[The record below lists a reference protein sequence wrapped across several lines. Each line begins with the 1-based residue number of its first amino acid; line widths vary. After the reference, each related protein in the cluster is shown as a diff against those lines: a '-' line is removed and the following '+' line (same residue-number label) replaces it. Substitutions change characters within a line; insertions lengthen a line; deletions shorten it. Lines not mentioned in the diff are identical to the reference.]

1 MLELLLCS
9 LLTILPDYLFRR
21 YRQGKRLGKEIT
33 LFSVWFEL
41 RWGIVSCLMLTVAL
55 ITTVF
60 YFHPSTSNVTSFFRT
75 VPIISEKV
83 GRVAEI
89 YAGLSAHVEKGAP
102 IFRLDSSQQ
111 EATVALL
118 RRRIAETD
126 AAMLVARSDVQAA
139 DAQIEQ
145 AKSAHQQAL
154 EELQTKEELNRR
166 NADIVARRE
175 IERLQNVVNGRQ
187 AAIDAATA
195 AKQALEAKLSTLL
208 PAQKASAEAAL
219 AEAQVDLDKTI
230 IRAGVTGRVE
240 QFALQVGDIVNPIL
254 RPAGILIPDGAGRR
268 ALMAGFGQI
277 EAQVLRPGL
286 VAEVTCGSKPWTV
299 IPMIVTSVQDY
310 IAAGQFRGGEQLLEA
325 QTVARPGT
333 ILAFLEPLY
342 EGGLEGVTPGSS
354 CIANAYTNN
363 HELLASKEIGFF
375 RRTGLHL
382 VDTVGIVHAMI
393 LRIQALLLPIQ
404 TLVFAGH

>member
-1 MLELLLCS
+1 
-9 LLTILPDYLFRR
+9 
-21 YRQGKRLGKEIT
+21 
-33 LFSVWFEL
+33 
-41 RWGIVSCLMLTVAL
+41 
-55 ITTVF
+55 
-60 YFHPSTSNVTSFFRT
+60 
-75 VPIISEKV
+75 
-83 GRVAEI
+83 
-89 YAGLSAHVEKGAP
+89 
-102 IFRLDSSQQ
+102 
-111 EATVALL
+111 
-118 RRRIAETD
+118 
-126 AAMLVARSDVQAA
+126 MLVARSDVQAA

-195 AKQALEAKLSTLL
+195 AKQALESKLSTLL

-219 AEAQVDLDKTI
+219 AEAQVELDKTI

-240 QFALQVGDIVNPIL
+240 QFALQVGDIVNPVL
-254 RPAGILIPDGAGRR
+254 RPAGILIPDGAGRGT
-268 ALMAGFGQI
+268 LVAGFGQI
-277 EAQVLRPGL
+277 EAQVLRVGL
-286 VAEVTCGSKPWTV
+286 VAAVACGSKPWRI
-299 IPMIVTSVQDY
+299 IPMVVVQVQDY

-354 CIANAYTNN
+354 CIANAYTSN
-363 HELLASKEIGFF
+363 HELLASKDIGFF

-404 TLVFAGH
+404 TLVFGGH

>member
-1 MLELLLCS
+1 VLELLLCS

-89 YAGLSAHVEKGAP
+89 YAGLSAHVEKGTP

-111 EATVALL
+111 QASVELL
-118 RRRIAETD
+118 RRRIVETD

-195 AKQALEAKLSTLL
+195 AKQALEGRLSTLL

-219 AEAQVDLDKTI
+219 AEAQVELDKTI

-240 QFALQVGDIVNPIL
+240 QFALQVGDIVNPVL

-268 ALMAGFGQI
+268 ALVAGFGQI
-277 EAQVLRPGL
+277 EAQVLRVGL
-286 VAEVTCGSKPWTV
+286 VAEVACGSKPWRI
-299 IPMIVTSVQDY
+299 IPMVVVQVQDY

-333 ILAFLEPLY
+333 ILTFLEPLY

-354 CIANAYTNN
+354 CIANAYTSN
-363 HELLASKEIGFF
+363 HELLASKDIGSF
-375 RRTGLHL
+375 RRIGLHL
-382 VDTVGIVHAMI
+382 VDTVGIVHAML

-404 TLVFAGH
+404 TLVFSGH

>member
-1 MLELLLCS
+1 
-9 LLTILPDYLFRR
+9 
-21 YRQGKRLGKEIT
+21 
-33 LFSVWFEL
+33 
-41 RWGIVSCLMLTVAL
+41 
-55 ITTVF
+55 
-60 YFHPSTSNVTSFFRT
+60 
-75 VPIISEKV
+75 
-83 GRVAEI
+83 
-89 YAGLSAHVEKGAP
+89 
-102 IFRLDSSQQ
+102 
-111 EATVALL
+111 
-118 RRRIAETD
+118 
-126 AAMLVARSDVQAA
+126 MLVARSDVQAA

-240 QFALQVGDIVNPIL
+240 QFALQVGDIVNPVL

-268 ALMAGFGQI
+268 ALVAGFGQI
-277 EAQVLRPGL
+277 EAQVLRVGL
-286 VAEVTCGSKPWTV
+286 VAEVTCGSKPWRI
-299 IPMIVTSVQDY
+299 IPMVVVQVQDY

-333 ILAFLEPLY
+333 ILDLSRTSLRRGARGRDTQEFVVAGVGVCNATTARCHALEPLFVK
-342 EGGLEGVTPGSS
+342 GLETRDRSGARPDSTTSS
-354 CIANAYTNN
+354 CSPHADTTC
-363 HELLASKEIGFF
+363 SDVV
-375 RRTGLHL
+375 LHL
-382 VDTVGIVHAMI
+382 ATTIGMIVQGLDT
-393 LRIQALLLPIQ
+393 QATSPRPAHPQNLCFDLSE
-404 TLVFAGH
+404 AGHEGTPIGTGSGSEDAGGTQNWIDDIADL

>member
-1 MLELLLCS
+1 VLELLLCS

-195 AKQALEAKLSTLL
+195 AKQALEGRLSTLL

-240 QFALQVGDIVNPIL
+240 QFALQVGDIVNPVL

-268 ALMAGFGQI
+268 ALVAGFGQI
-277 EAQVLRPGL
+277 EAQVLRVGL
-286 VAEVTCGSKPWTV
+286 VAEVACGSKPWRI
-299 IPMIVTSVQDY
+299 IPMVVVQVQDY

-333 ILAFLEPLY
+333 ILTFLEPLY

-354 CIANAYTNN
+354 CIANAYTSN
-363 HELLASKEIGFF
+363 HELLASKDIGSF
-375 RRTGLHL
+375 RRIGLHL
-382 VDTVGIVHAMI
+382 VDTVGIVHAML

-404 TLVFAGH
+404 TLVFSGH